1 MQYCLNYS
9 GTRFLSTENLNF
21 LMDSV
26 LIIIVVQCAIS
37 ESPKPLFQSEA
48 NCEIIDKDFAV
59 SLVMKAR
66 YFSTRNWPII
76 FLLANPFHWFQDN
89 NPKK

>member
-9 GTRFLSTENLNF
+9 GTKFLSTENLNF

>member
-9 GTRFLSTENLNF
+9 GTKFLSTENLNF

-37 ESPKPLFQSEA
+37 ESPKPLFQSKA
-48 NCEIIDKDFAV
+48 NCEIIDKDFAL

-76 FLLANPFHWFQDN
+76 FSLANPFHWFQDN

>member
-48 NCEIIDKDFAV
+48 NCEIIDKDFAL

-76 FLLANPFHWFQDN
+76 FSLANPFHWFQDN